1 MAVNY
6 STTVKNARMDAV
18 RSALNANGGGKIQL
32 QTAGSAALVNVNLE
46 TVIPA
51 ASNGVLT
58 VISTAKTGTATA
70 AGTATQAVL
79 TDGASTTVASGLTVG
94 TSGADVILND
104 TALVIGSE
112 VTLNSG
118 TITSA

>member
-1 MAVNY
+1 
-6 STTVKNARMDAV
+6 MDAV